1 MPLYS
6 WNIKQCKTAYFCVL
20 VCMYDPDFHMLL
32 LVGGEGGGRVS
43 TEVLFL
49 LPAEYGIF

>member
-1 MPLYS
+1 MES
-6 WNIKQCKTAYFCVL
+6 DFGI
-20 VCMYDPDFHMLL
+20 DPHSKVKFHLFNKWI
-32 LVGGEGGGRVS
+32 VGLITGCLADSRVS